1 MINLTVEKQST
12 DAAAGQSVLW
22 FFTQNESVSTQSNSS
37 HVSYWVDVVTFRDVE
52 KTQSWIRYS
61 DTFSSIF
68 RRLNLMKIKWLCILH
83 QWHHWQIVHG
93 STPIL
98 SADFRLNLFLS
109 FNLFLNL
116 TKFIWYAQIKVLKV
130 STLPGEIYQLGC
142 SFWIKSNWNQAMPLT
157 LLACNTN
164 T

>member
-1 MINLTVEKQST
+1 MTNLTVEKQST

-52 KTQSWIRYS
+52 KTQSWVRYS

-83 QWHHWQIVHG
+83 QWHHWKIVHG

-116 TKFIWYAQIKVLKV
+116 TKFIWYVQIKVLKV

-142 SFWIKSNWNQAMPLT
+142 SFLIKSNWNQAMPLT
-157 LLACNTN
+157 LLATNTN
-164 T
+164 M